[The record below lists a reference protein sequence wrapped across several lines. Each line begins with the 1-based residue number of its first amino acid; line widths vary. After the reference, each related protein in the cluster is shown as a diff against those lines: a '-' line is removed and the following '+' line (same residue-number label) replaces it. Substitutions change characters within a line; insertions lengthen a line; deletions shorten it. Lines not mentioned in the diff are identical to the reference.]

1 MKVAMTI
8 AGSDSS
14 GGAGIQAD
22 IKTMTANGVYAMSAV
37 TALTAQNTTGVQGIM
52 AVPADFLKAQ
62 IDSCVTDIF
71 PDSVKIGMVAQS
83 DLIRVIAERL
93 KFYGIKNIVADPVMV
108 ATSGAKLIEDEAIE
122 VLQEELLPL
131 ATVITP
137 NIPECEILSGMKIT
151 SADDMVK
158 AAETVSKKFG
168 CAVLCKGGHR
178 LSDADDLLVA
188 DNKIKWFSG
197 KRIFNKNN
205 HGTGC
210 TLSSAIAS
218 NLAKGMNIEQ
228 SAEIAKEYISGAISA
243 MLDLGSGCGPINHM
257 FGLNSKYINNVKE

>member
-1 MKVAMTI
+1 
-8 AGSDSS
+8 
-14 GGAGIQAD
+14 
-22 IKTMTANGVYAMSAV
+22 MTANGVYAMSV
-37 TALTAQNTTGVQGIM
+37 ITALTAQNTKEITGITEISPQ
-52 AVPADFLKAQ
+52 FLEKQ
-62 IDSCVTDIF
+62 LDSIFSDIF
-71 PDSVKIGMVAQS
+71 PDAVKIGMIPSAHS
-83 DLIRVIAERL
+83 AEVIAAKL
-93 KFYGIKNIVADPVMV
+93 KHYKAVHIVADPVMIS
-108 ATSGAKLIEDEAIE
+108 TSGSRLMEKSAVETVKR
-122 VLQEELLPL
+122 ELFPL
-131 ATVITP
+131 AELITP
-137 NIPECEILSGMKIT
+137 NIAEISVLADMTVNNKADMETAAKII
-151 SADDMVK
+151 S
-158 AAETVSKKFG
+158 EKFG

-188 DNKIKWFSG
+188 NNKIKWFSG